1 MGLEN
6 KEFDSRQIDQ
16 HLARIEANA
25 FVKHSVRIF
34 REYLNRFLSGETDF
48 IDLFKADYTATGDNV
63 AKIKVPNVDYSIE
76 EIKLVRKFMQII
88 SPYVESDVPDI
99 ALVSAIPRPET
110 QGLKQ
115 YAQDNP
121 DTKVALLNFA
131 FNINNPLEGI
141 ENIFHK
147 RFKDPNTGHLISSVW
162 TAIRYSPDS
171 EYGPKEVQRR
181 IKITP
186 KSHVAIL
193 RPPAGVSRVR

>member
-76 EIKLVRKFMQII
+76 EIKLVRKFMQ
-88 SPYVESDVPDI
+88 
-99 ALVSAIPRPET
+99 IPRPET